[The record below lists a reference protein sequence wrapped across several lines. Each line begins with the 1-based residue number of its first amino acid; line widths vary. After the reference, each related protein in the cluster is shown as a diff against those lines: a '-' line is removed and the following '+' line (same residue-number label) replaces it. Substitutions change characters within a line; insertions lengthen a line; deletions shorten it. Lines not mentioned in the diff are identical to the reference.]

1 MFISRTHLA
10 VKFKKESS
18 ITLTE
23 FVIKEKIEEGKRLL
37 RYSDKPI
44 SSIADY
50 LEFSSQGISLMSLRN
65 MQNVR
70 LMKIELMISNQFC
83 FIFNKT
89 LGIQEYR
96 RQHCSQTKNSV
107 QFKPTKF

>member
-10 VKFKKESS
+10 VKFRKESS

-65 MQNVR
+65 IRNVR
-70 LMKIELMISNQFC
+70 LMSIGLNTINRFG
-83 FIFNKT
+83 IF
-89 LGIQEYR
+89 
-96 RQHCSQTKNSV
+96 
-107 QFKPTKF
+107 

>member
-1 MFISRTHLA
+1 MQKHITEPVNIDALAKAMFISRTHLA
-10 VKFKKESS
+10 VKFRKESS

-50 LEFSSQGISLMSLRN
+50 LEFSSQGISLISLKN
-65 MQNVR
+65 MRNVR
-70 LMKIELMISNQFC
+70 LMNIELMISNPFC
-83 FIFNKT
+83 FILIK
-89 LGIQEYR
+89 LLESR
-96 RQHCSQTKNSV
+96 LLR
-107 QFKPTKF
+107 